1 MWNKFVK
8 TLQEPATKRLGLAIV
23 ISASLHTLF
32 FGSMDFSLPA
42 LKKEMHLI
50 EARILMPKVVPQ
62 NPIAPPETVAMTE
75 PKSVIEALPET
86 DIDEPSKVIA
96 PETPPKADVSDAVV
110 AVLEPIEQ
118 EPDEPEPVESEPV
131 ESEPVESEQIV
142 PPQINDESG
151 PRENQVQPEDRGL
164 VINENAYQYIETE
177 FDVRTEIDGSAEGK
191 AKIIYNL
198 VENKQYQ
205 ISWLTKGTGIMALL
219 FPELLQTSE
228 GELTKSGLQPNHY
241 LYQFGKKTDKTRS
254 ANFDWQAKRV
264 TLQTAKG
271 TKKENLPDDTQD
283 LLSFMYQFMHV
294 APLQHMQL
302 SIVNG
307 KKLHTYD
314 YSFEGEEQVNSPLG
328 ELKTLHIMHSGNSE
342 EEKTELWLAIDY
354 QYAPVKIRK
363 IESDGSLV
371 EMLATR
377 ITTNRPVINQ

>member
-1 MWNKFVK
+1 MWNKFVDI
-8 TLQEPATKRLGLAIV
+8 LQEPATKRLGLAIV
-23 ISASLHTLF
+23 ISASLHAIF
-32 FGSMDFSLPA
+32 FGNMDFSLPT

-50 EARILMPKVVPQ
+50 EARIQMPKVVPQ
-62 NPIAPPETVAMTE
+62 NSIPPPETVAMTE
-75 PKSVIEALPET
+75 PEQNIKTLPEAN
-86 DIDEPSKVIA
+86 IAEPSDVVASEAKSEA
-96 PETPPKADVSDAVV
+96 AVSDAVE
-110 AVLEPIEQ
+110 AVLKPEPIA
-118 EPDEPEPVESEPV
+118 PES
-131 ESEPVESEQIV
+131 IV
-142 PPQINDESG
+142 PPQMNAEPESID
-151 PRENQVQPEDRGL
+151 QVQPEDIGL

-205 ISWLTKGTGIMALL
+205 ISWVTKGTGIMALL

-228 GELTKSGLQPNHY
+228 GVLTKSGLQPTHY
-241 LYQFGKKTDKTRS
+241 LYQFGKKADKTRS
-254 ANFDWQAKRV
+254 ASFDWQAKKV

-271 TKKENLPDDTQD
+271 TKTEDLPDDTQD
-283 LLSFMYQFMHV
+283 LLSFMYQFMYV

-302 SIVNG
+302 PIVNG
-307 KKLHTYD
+307 KKLHIYD

-328 ELKTLHIMHSGNSE
+328 ELKTLHILHSGNSE

-363 IESDGSLV
+363 IESDGSVV

>member
-1 MWNKFVK
+1 MWNKFVEI
-8 TLQEPATKRLGLAIV
+8 LQEPATKRLGLAIV
-23 ISASLHTLF
+23 ISASLHTIF
-32 FGSMDFSLPA
+32 FGNMDFSLPA

-50 EARILMPKVVPQ
+50 EARIQMPKVVPQ
-62 NPIAPPETVAMTE
+62 NLIIPLSETVTTTE
-75 PKSVIEALPET
+75 PEVIEASPEAN
-86 DIDEPSKVIA
+86 IDEPSRVLA
-96 PETPPKADVSDAVV
+96 PEASQEAAV
-110 AVLEPIEQ
+110 AVEAEPKQEPIEQ
-118 EPDEPEPVESEPV
+118 EPIEQEP
-131 ESEPVESEQIV
+131 IV
-142 PPQINDESG
+142 PPQVNDQPEPS
-151 PRENQVQPEDRGL
+151 ENQVQPEDRGL

-228 GELTKSGLQPNHY
+228 GELTKFGLQPHHY
-241 LYQFGKKTDKTRS
+241 LYQFGKKTDKTRF
-254 ANFDWQAKRV
+254 ANFDWQAKKV

-271 TKKENLPDDTQD
+271 TKTENLPDDTQD

-307 KKLHTYD
+307 KKLHIYD

-328 ELKTLHIMHSGNSE
+328 ELKTIHILHSGNSE

-363 IESDGSLV
+363 IESDGSVV